1 MTTEYE
7 QESSPSELRALVSNL
22 LNGSRNEDVEE
33 YKENSEEA
41 GYCLH
46 GEMIEHDSL
55 DIDDFSKLMLSRIR
69 GDELVEYCLAT
80 SVSIDGIMT
89 PTTRKQAMATPQK
102 EFWLDAERKEIM
114 SINKKKVLQEAQ
126 LPRGKKLLRTKWVYK
141 IKYGADGELAS
152 YKVRL
157 VACGYSQIFGVDY
170 DETYSP
176 VIRLTSLRLLFAISA
191 QLGLRIHQ
199 MDVNTAFLH
208 ADIQEEIYIAPPE
221 GFPISK
227 GMNCFRLKKALYGL
241 KQSPREWYNNMNAFL
256 LTIHFKRLYGK
267 SCLYYR
273 EDEDDGT
280 ICIISLYVDDILIA
294 GSSQAIIDRIK
305 NQLNDKYDM
314 KDLGVVRHILG
325 CEVKHEVDTGTS
337 YLTQYQY
344 AKKAVE
350 KFFGPDLKPCDIP
363 CDPLIALSKTMSPTT
378 EEEKAKVSKLPYREA
393 VGTLLWLSLGTRPDI
408 SYAVSQVA
416 KFNDCYGEK
425 HWEAVKKIFRYLKG
439 TLKLGLKFSSIDHSG
454 EFLERF
460 KTVKRLTNYKSTIY
474 KSVHQRK
481 ITDLD
486 VLRMLG
492 LADSDLSRCV
502 DSRKSHTGFLFL
514 IGMCIISWQSKQQTS
529 VALSSMEAENM
540 SACAASQ
547 EALWLLRLLQ
557 EFGCKF
563 SGPVTILE
571 DNEACI
577 AFSKNPGN
585 HDRTKHIDRKYH
597 FVREQ
602 VEAGNIIL
610 QKIHTSENLADLFT
624 KPLTKTEFY
633 NLIQYFMHYVN

>member
-1 MTTEYE
+1 
-7 QESSPSELRALVSNL
+7 
-22 LNGSRNEDVEE
+22 
-33 YKENSEEA
+33 
-41 GYCLH
+41 
-46 GEMIEHDSL
+46 
-55 DIDDFSKLMLSRIR
+55 
-69 GDELVEYCLAT
+69 
-80 SVSIDGIMT
+80 
-89 PTTRKQAMATPQK
+89 
-102 EFWLDAERKEIM
+102 
-114 SINKKKVLQEAQ
+114 
-126 LPRGKKLLRTKWVYK
+126 
-141 IKYGADGELAS
+141 
-152 YKVRL
+152 
-157 VACGYSQIFGVDY
+157 
-170 DETYSP
+170 
-176 VIRLTSLRLLFAISA
+176 
-191 QLGLRIHQ
+191 

-256 LTIHFKRLYGK
+256 LTIHFKRLYGE

-486 VLRMLG
+486 VLRL
-492 LADSDLSRCV
+492 
-502 DSRKSHTGFLFL
+502 
-514 IGMCIISWQSKQQTS
+514 
-529 VALSSMEAENM
+529 
-540 SACAASQ
+540 
-547 EALWLLRLLQ
+547 
-557 EFGCKF
+557 
-563 SGPVTILE
+563 
-571 DNEACI
+571 
-577 AFSKNPGN
+577 
-585 HDRTKHIDRKYH
+585 
-597 FVREQ
+597 
-602 VEAGNIIL
+602 
-610 QKIHTSENLADLFT
+610 
-624 KPLTKTEFY
+624 
-633 NLIQYFMHYVN
+633 